1 MVVSLKQIQSLLKS
15 ILLIIEHSHI
25 LLYSKL
31 PLVFVLISSAI
42 FFGKNYRR
50 QQVLEESA
58 IQITLK

>member
-31 PLVFVLISSAI
+31 SLVFVLISSAI
-42 FFGKNYRR
+42 FFEK
-50 QQVLEESA
+50 
-58 IQITLK
+58 ITGGNKS